1 MQAQEHDNQILQL
14 IEKELLLPSPPAI
27 AIQILNTVQKDDAA
41 LIKLAEIIS
50 ADPVLT
56 AKMLKVANSGI
67 FPCRSKITN
76 IDRAM
81 SMLGTNIIKNIAL
94 TFVLAADFSDNKY
107 NGFDFDHFWRYSV
120 TSAVAAETLAKAF
133 QYNNDDIFVTA
144 LLQDLGMLVIALTK
158 GIEYEVLLEEAQL
171 PGVTSLTDL
180 EQEKYGYDH
189 QQVSYALLLS
199 WNLPDSI
206 STPILYH
213 HQTEGASEGCQ
224 KAAEIL
230 HFADQ
235 LSAIYNEPGTAEKV
249 RLLQQQLVERFSIDE
264 TQALELLDDIA
275 TNSSKIIK
283 AFDLDPGEIKP
294 YSMLLQEANSE
305 LGKLNLS
312 NEQIILEMKDAGKK
326 AKNLAN
332 QLQKANIQ
340 LKELAYLDSLTGL
353 YNHRHFQ
360 ETLTSELSHAARYH
374 SSVSLILLDI
384 DFFKGVNDTY
394 GHLAGD
400 QVLINIAKAIT
411 SAVRPSDITARYG
424 GDEFAVIMPETSA
437 TGVKIFSSRLRRCIE
452 GNPTLVDGH
461 VVYITVSIGTTT
473 LKPDQPGVTKDFL
486 IKMADRGLYL
496 SKDNGRNQVTN
507 LDLNRCVEES
517 DCLSFKSEV

>member
-1 MQAQEHDNQILQL
+1 MQKQKLNKPILHL
-14 IEKELLLPSPPAI
+14 IKKELLLPTPPAI
-27 AIQILNTVQKDDAA
+27 AIQILNTVQKDEAA
-41 LIKLAEIIS
+41 LIELAEIIS

-56 AKMLKVANSGI
+56 AKMLKVANSGA
-67 FPCRSKITN
+67 FPCKNKITN
-76 IDRAM
+76 INRAM
-81 SMLGTNIIKNIAL
+81 SILGTNIIKNIAL
-94 TFVLAADFSDNKY
+94 TFVLTADLSERKPDD
-107 NGFDFDHFWRYSV
+107 FDFDHFWRYSV

-133 QYNNDDIFVTA
+133 KHHNDDIFVTA

-158 GIEYEVLLEEAQL
+158 GVEYTVLLEEAQL
-171 PGVTSLTDL
+171 PGVPSLADL

-213 HQTEGASEGCQ
+213 HQIEGVPEECQ

-230 HFADQ
+230 HFADR
-235 LSAIYNEPGTAEKV
+235 LSAIYNETGTAEKA
-249 RLLQQQLVERFSIDE
+249 RALQQQLVERFSIDE
-264 TQALELLDDIA
+264 TQSLELLDDIA
-275 TNSSKIIK
+275 TNSSKTIK

-294 YSMLLQEANSE
+294 YSILLQEANTE

-312 NEQIILEMKDAGKK
+312 NEQIILEMKEAKNK
-326 AKNLAN
+326 AKKLAH
-332 QLQKANIQ
+332 QLRNANIQ
-340 LKELAYLDSLTGL
+340 LKELAYRDSLTGL

-360 ETLTSELSHAARYH
+360 ETLTGELSRAARYH

-384 DFFKGVNDTY
+384 DLFKGVNDTY

-437 TGVKIFSSRLRRCIE
+437 AGVKIFSSRLRRCIE
-452 GNPTLVDGH
+452 GSPTLVDGQ
-461 VVYITVSIGTTT
+461 VIYVTVSLGTTT
-473 LKPDQPGVTKDFL
+473 LKPDQPDVTKDFL
-486 IKMADRGLYL
+486 IKTADRGLYL

-507 LDLNRCVEES
+507 LDLNRCIEERDS
-517 DCLSFKSEV
+517 LSFKPEE

>member
-41 LIKLAEIIS
+41 LIELAEIIS

-144 LLQDLGMLVIALTK
+144 LHQDLGMLVIALTK

-224 KAAEIL
+224 KAVEIL

-264 TQALELLDDIA
+264 TQALELLDDIIEDY
-275 TNSSKIIK
+275 NESSIKIHKKCGFREIGYK
-283 AFDLDPGEIKP
+283 EKVGKMSYGLHKGE
-294 YSMLLQEANSE
+294 NRR
-305 LGKLNLS
+305 
-312 NEQIILEMKDAGKK
+312 DC
-326 AKNLAN
+326 
-332 QLQKANIQ
+332 
-340 LKELAYLDSLTGL
+340 
-353 YNHRHFQ
+353 
-360 ETLTSELSHAARYH
+360 
-374 SSVSLILLDI
+374 
-384 DFFKGVNDTY
+384 FFLRFRS
-394 GHLAGD
+394 GHLFQYRLFA
-400 QVLINIAKAIT
+400 
-411 SAVRPSDITARYG
+411 SRRPTD
-424 GDEFAVIMPETSA
+424 PP
-437 TGVKIFSSRLRRCIE
+437 L
-452 GNPTLVDGH
+452 P
-461 VVYITVSIGTTT
+461 
-473 LKPDQPGVTKDFL
+473 
-486 IKMADRGLYL
+486 
-496 SKDNGRNQVTN
+496 
-507 LDLNRCVEES
+507 
-517 DCLSFKSEV
+517 